1 MIKEDYLVRMIRE
14 IITLIATA
22 LLEHRHIKPVQW
34 IEYDTLTS
42 QLLGLDTPQLA
53 ALDADEVIDRI
64 PETDTDRMGKIELVA
79 MTLLKLSDEMTDRQ
93 LFDKHRLRDNGIQ
106 LLRYVSNNDRT
117 FSLQRE
123 TLLRILTNNKK
134 QTI

>member
-22 LLEHRHIKPVQW
+22 LLNRRRIKPSQW

-42 QLLGLDTPQLA
+42 QLLGLDTPKLA
-53 ALDADEVIDRI
+53 ALAAEEVIDRFS
-64 PETDTDRMGKIELVA
+64 ETDTDRMGKIELAA

-93 LFDKHRLRDNGIQ
+93 LTDKYRLRHNGVQ
-106 LLRYVSNNDRT
+106 LLRYVSDNDRT

-123 TLLRILTNNKK
+123 TLLQILSN
-134 QTI
+134 QQS